1 MLPYVLFCQVTI
13 IASWIITTFTLAPP
27 TNTIICTATRFIFL
41 KIPPW
46 SCPSLSQELLM
57 VHHCS
62 QLRIFKHFHGEL
74 GPSSKSPPFVFS
86 TLFHSCFLPTIHTM
100 GLAKYLA
107 FCSNSL
113 QALLPTTHLT
123 ELSPVIM
130 VLHSAQVKFPLRFF
144 QMPQLEILSHVHVL
158 PSHFLCT
165 SVIAPISLPCMIVMG
180 ECIYFPI
187 VLWDPD
193 FIQSISLCTCHITK
207 FHWSLFLQDRITEIP
222 KLQLTKEHN

>member
-1 MLPYVLFCQVTI
+1 MISKNQKPSRGSHIYIGRTLSYFCYVLKLIFSIVLLLILPYVLFCQVTI

-41 KIPPW
+41 KITTVVLSFPFSRTFNGSPLFTVKDIQTLPW
-46 SCPSLSQELLM
+46 
-57 VHHCS
+57 
-62 QLRIFKHFHGEL
+62 RIRAILKIT
-74 GPSSKSPPFVFS
+74 SVCFS

-113 QALLPTTHLT
+113 QALLPTIHLT

-130 VLHSAQVKFPLRFF
+130 VLHPAQIKFPLRFF
-144 QMPQLEILSHVHVL
+144 QMPQLEILSHIHVL
-158 PSHFLCT
+158 PSHFLHT

-187 VLWDPD
+187 VL
-193 FIQSISLCTCHITK
+193 
-207 FHWSLFLQDRITEIP
+207 
-222 KLQLTKEHN
+222 